1 MGNIFQESFEKENPE
16 IVEKKPL
23 TTERKYPKKKLIYNL
38 KCPKCKNPIEPEF
51 QLCRNFRICRK
62 CYNKIMEE
70 QKEDLLDYF
79 SRLKFEASE
88 ILEDKLYLG
97 NEGSSFSKKKLKK
110 RGITDIIIVGYNLY
124 KFYPEDFNY
133 KQIEIDDN
141 EHEEILKYFIPIILY
156 ILNNEDKVF
165 FIHCQ
170 AGISRSASIV
180 ISIIMFIKKLNFEE
194 AFKFVS
200 NKRKIISPNFGFIQ
214 QLKEFQEMLELIDY
228 KFKFLQPMQNIIF
241 EDNDF

>member
-16 IVEKKPL
+16 IVEIKPL

-38 KCPKCKNPIEPEF
+38 KCPKCKNTIEPEF

-88 ILEDKLYLG
+88 IIEDKLYLG

-110 RGITDIIIVGYNLY
+110 KGITDIIIVGYNLY

-180 ISIIMFIKKLNFEE
+180 ISIIMFMKKLNFEE

-228 KFKFLQPMQNIIF
+228 QFKFLQPMQNIIF

>member
-16 IVEKKPL
+16 IVEIKPL

-38 KCPKCKNPIEPEF
+38 KCPKCKNTIETEF

-88 ILEDKLYLG
+88 IIEDKLYLG
-97 NEGSSFSKKKLKK
+97 NEGSSFLKNDLKKL
-110 RGITDIIIVGYNLY
+110 GITNIIIIGYYLY
-124 KFYPEDFNY
+124 KFYPNDFDYKIIEVDDDETED
-133 KQIEIDDN
+133 
-141 EHEEILKYFIPIILY
+141 ILQYFIPVIIY
-156 ILNNEDKVF
+156 FLNIKGKC

-170 AGISRSASIV
+170 AGMSRSASFTIAIV
-180 ISIIMFIKKLNFEE
+180 MFIKKLNFQN
-194 AFKFVS
+194 AYDYVLKR
-200 NKRKIISPNFGFIQ
+200 RKIICPNFGFIE
-214 QLKEFQEMLELIDY
+214 QLKEFDEMLYLINY
-228 KFKFLQPMQNIIF
+228 NIKFLQPMHNILF
-241 EDNDF
+241 EGDDF

>member
-16 IVEKKPL
+16 IVGIKPL

-38 KCPKCKNPIEPEF
+38 KCPKCKNTIEPEF

-88 ILEDKLYLG
+88 IIEDKLYLG

-228 KFKFLQPMQNIIF
+228 QFKFLQPMQNIIF

>member
-16 IVEKKPL
+16 IVEIKPL

-51 QLCRNFRICRK
+51 QLCRKFIICRK

>member
-16 IVEKKPL
+16 IVEIKPL

>member
-16 IVEKKPL
+16 IVEIKPL
-23 TTERKYPKKKLIYNL
+23 TTERKYPKKKLIYNV
-38 KCPKCKNPIEPEF
+38 KCPKCKNTIEPEF

-88 ILEDKLYLG
+88 IIEDKLYLG

-110 RGITDIIIVGYNLY
+110 KGITDIIIVGYNLY

-141 EHEEILKYFIPIILY
+141 EYEEILKYFIPIILY

-180 ISIIMFIKKLNFEE
+180 ISIIMFMKKLNFEE

>member
-16 IVEKKPL
+16 IVEIKPL

-180 ISIIMFIKKLNFEE
+180 ISIIMFMKKLNFEE

>member
-16 IVEKKPL
+16 IVEIKPL
-23 TTERKYPKKKLIYNL
+23 TPERKYPKKKLIYNL

>member
-16 IVEKKPL
+16 IVEIKPL

-38 KCPKCKNPIEPEF
+38 KCPKCKNTIEPEF

-88 ILEDKLYLG
+88 IIEDKLYLG

-180 ISIIMFIKKLNFEE
+180 ISIIMFMKKLNFEE

>member
-16 IVEKKPL
+16 IVEIKPL

-38 KCPKCKNPIEPEF
+38 KCPKCKNTIEPEF

-88 ILEDKLYLG
+88 IIEDKLYLG

-110 RGITDIIIVGYNLY
+110 KGITDIIIVGYNLY

>member
-16 IVEKKPL
+16 IVEIKPL

-38 KCPKCKNPIEPEF
+38 KCPKCKNTIEPEF

-88 ILEDKLYLG
+88 IIEDKLYLG

-180 ISIIMFIKKLNFEE
+180 ISIIMFMKKLNFEE

-228 KFKFLQPMQNIIF
+228 QFKFLQPMQNIIF

>member
-1 MGNIFQESFEKENPE
+1 
-16 IVEKKPL
+16 
-23 TTERKYPKKKLIYNL
+23 
-38 KCPKCKNPIEPEF
+38 
-51 QLCRNFRICRK
+51 
-62 CYNKIMEE
+62 MEE

>member
-1 MGNIFQESFEKENPE
+1 MGNMFQESFEKENPE
-16 IVEKKPL
+16 IVGIKPL
-23 TTERKYPKKKLIYNL
+23 TTERKYPKIKLIYNL
-38 KCPKCKNPIEPEF
+38 KCPKCKNTIEPEF

-88 ILEDKLYLG
+88 IIEDKLYLG

-110 RGITDIIIVGYNLY
+110 KGITDIIIVGYNLY

>member
-16 IVEKKPL
+16 IVEIKPL
-23 TTERKYPKKKLIYNL
+23 TTERKYPKKKLIYNV
-38 KCPKCKNPIEPEF
+38 KCPKCKNTIEPKF

-110 RGITDIIIVGYNLY
+110 KGITDIIIVGYNLY

-180 ISIIMFIKKLNFEE
+180 ISIIMFMKKLNFEE

>member
-16 IVEKKPL
+16 IVEIKPL

-38 KCPKCKNPIEPEF
+38 KCPKCKNTIEPEF

-88 ILEDKLYLG
+88 IIEDKLYLG

-110 RGITDIIIVGYNLY
+110 KGITDIIIVGYNLY
-124 KFYPEDFNY
+124 KFYPKDFNY
-133 KQIEIDDN
+133 KQIEIDDD
-141 EHEEILKYFIPIILY
+141 EHEDILKYFIPIILY

-180 ISIIMFIKKLNFEE
+180 ISIIMFMKKLNFEE

>member
-16 IVEKKPL
+16 IVEIKPL

-38 KCPKCKNPIEPEF
+38 KCPKCKNTIEPEF

-88 ILEDKLYLG
+88 IIEDKLYLG

-110 RGITDIIIVGYNLY
+110 KEIKDIIIVGYNLY

-165 FIHCQ
+165 VIHCQ

-180 ISIIMFIKKLNFEE
+180 ISIIMFMKKLNFEE

>member
-16 IVEKKPL
+16 IVEIKPL

-88 ILEDKLYLG
+88 IIEDKLYLG

-180 ISIIMFIKKLNFEE
+180 ISIIMFMKKLNFEE

>member
-16 IVEKKPL
+16 IVEIKPL

-38 KCPKCKNPIEPEF
+38 KCPKCKNTIEPEF

-88 ILEDKLYLG
+88 IIEDKLYLG

-110 RGITDIIIVGYNLY
+110 KGITDIIIVGYNLY

-180 ISIIMFIKKLNFEE
+180 ISIIMFMKKLNFEE